1 MKAKLQLNFFRLSFF
16 ALHMCSIP
24 YLGNHMW
31 SMYKRYKEMFRI
43 TCVFPHPYTVDKRGH
58 KLEGTAAVL
67 YVYACI
73 NLFNLLLTFR
83 IVILYSNKIFR
94 MLFERCISSFKLL
107 YSSIINFETCWTRYG
122 LKHSSIYLH
131 LLYSIRETINTQKL

>member
-31 SMYKRYKEMFRI
+31 SMYRRYKEMFRI

-58 KLEGTAAVL
+58 KLEGMAAGL
-67 YVYACI
+67 SMCACI

-94 MLFERCISSFKLL
+94 ALFERCIFIIWVVVLKCNKFWDLL
-107 YSSIINFETCWTRYG
+107 SKVQNKDFIIR
-122 LKHSSIYLH
+122 S
-131 LLYSIRETINTQKL
+131 